1 MHKHHLSA
9 QLLSI
14 TRRILGLCCLVIGI
28 LGCILPILPG
38 WPFLIPAILLLGRRD
53 PWLRHTHLALRR
65 SLRRLRRA
73 DHPLMRK
80 IGGRLSLE
88 YLRSKRALLPRIMA
102 MERTFRIM

>member
-9 QLLSI
+9 QLLSA

-53 PWLRHTHLALRR
+53 PWLRHSHLVLRR
-65 SLRRLRRA
+65 SLRLLRRA
-73 DHPLMRK
+73 DHPLMRW
-80 IGGRLSLE
+80 IGDRLSVE
-88 YLRSKRALLPRIMA
+88 YLRGKRALMPRIVA
-102 MERTFRIM
+102 MERTLRM